1 MAIQIGS
8 NYMLKNKTFLDARQ
22 SFDNITAMTSFSV
35 KSLPDGFIA
44 YVKSEDKYYKFN
56 STNDFDTQLGYWKE
70 YNGGTGS
77 STDEK
82 VKLNN
87 ASESKYLEELIDN
100 STIEVDTE
108 NGVIKAVNLDGLET
122 TVATLNFV
130 KNLDKDIMSYLSSIG
145 NPMAFKGVVA
155 DDDSLAAITDMVSGD
170 TYIVQSSASNSDK
183 TMTFIY
189 NGIEFVPMAETSIE
203 VRDFTA
209 EPIDLATETTG
220 TLPKEKIDTG
230 IARVSTTLDKST
242 YKGSADGVV
251 KQADKLTGLTS
262 TISAL
267 NDSVTN
273 SHKHTNKAVLDKIVS
288 NGTSSRLLSDAGT
301 YKEIIIKDTTQPL
314 DENVLWLDI
323 TDSTN
328 PILKVFDGTDW
339 VKASGSSS
347 TTGSG
352 SGTSSITVDKVMSD
366 TSTNP
371 VQNKVIKDYVD
382 NKAVTVSTVSNNA
395 IETKTD
401 GIYVKKTTVSTDS
414 GNALSEKSNGLYVKD
429 LSGELDKIS
438 YAQKTVNEIGSV
450 SLLEEPYEFTVNLA
464 TTVGTPKTTTLCHDL
479 TLSDDITNYDTV
491 NIILGC
497 SSKKCKRSGQSNIY
511 EVKNIDFHNSSN
523 SIDGHEGYSAL
534 LCEFNFSTTTSGSYG
549 VFKYMFNGW
558 FIDSRTLHI
567 HTFFNSNTST
577 DFTNFVILD
586 IVGEKK
592 KSVTIDPLEYANESQ
607 GIEDTPV
614 GHIMACMSNSA
625 PKHYLICD
633 GTEYNITDYPYLADH
648 FKTEFGKVNY
658 FGGDGTTKFAVP
670 DLRGDFLRA
679 SGTATRDTGSGAA
692 VGIHQDPT
700 SLPMNILAAKD
711 LYMYYGN
718 YSVLSQAEQ
727 DNSWVL
733 PTNMD
738 KYIGGGQTLQ
748 TKFSGTSSENSG
760 GNAKITVRPTNTSV
774 LYCIKATPT
783 YFMKNTY
790 AGFDETVIF
799 ENDDIMTALT
809 QYSLSDSIQKY
820 NYLFV
825 EWSSQHTN
833 TTWTSGNVNMCKT
846 TQLIRVSD
854 IKVGAE
860 PKNSESI
867 VASCNYSEDWYYF
880 SNYHFTSNNSFQ
892 LDEIYANGFINPRIR
907 KIVGIKTGN
916 TSSGNSG
923 SCDCTTYTDSEI
935 HNAVSDI
942 FGGGN

>member
-1 MAIQIGS
+1 MPQIAS
-8 NYMLKNKTFLDARQ
+8 NFTYLGKKFLDDRQ
-22 SFDNITAMTSFSV
+22 SFNDITAMTSFSA
-35 KSLPDGFIA
+35 KNLPEGFIA

-70 YNGGTGS
+70 YNGGTGGS

-87 ASESKYLEELIDN
+87 TSESKYLEELIDN
-100 STIEVDTE
+100 FTIEVDTE
-108 NGVIKAVNLDGLET
+108 NGVIKAVGLDGLET

-155 DDDSLAAITDMVSGD
+155 DDDELNAIEDMVSGD

-189 NGIEFVPMAETSIE
+189 NGVEFVPMAETSIE
-203 VRDFTA
+203 VRDFTT
-209 EPIDLATETTG
+209 EPIDLSTETTG
-220 TLPKEKIDTG
+220 ILPKEKIDTG

-382 NKAVTVSTVSNNA
+382 NKAVTVSTASNNA

-401 GIYVKKTTVSTDS
+401 GIYVKKTAVSTD
-414 GNALSEKSNGLYVKD
+414 GDNALSEKSNGLYVKD

-438 YAQKTVNEIGSV
+438 FAQKTVNEDLDYCHIYTGTQGTSINATANTNIIPLFTDKRTNMEVDSDGYIKLVAGKTYSITTGIVTKSV
-450 SLLEEPYEFTVNLA
+450 
-464 TTVGTPKTTTLCHDL
+464 
-479 TLSDDITNYDTV
+479 V
-491 NIILGC
+491 NIYVCDKNGNRYSNRGYANPANDYSDSFPSTIIAVTEDMYIGVVPTAAFSLWTDC
-497 SSKKCKRSGQSNIY
+497 SYIS
-511 EVKNIDFHNSSN
+511 
-523 SIDGHEGYSAL
+523 
-534 LCEFNFSTTTSGSYG
+534 
-549 VFKYMFNGW
+549 
-558 FIDSRTLHI
+558 
-567 HTFFNSNTST
+567 
-577 DFTNFVILD
+577 VIE
-586 IVGEKK
+586 IGKAI
-592 KSVTIDPLEYANESQ
+592 TIDPLEYANESQ

-633 GTEYNITDYPYLADH
+633 GTEYNISDYPYLADH

-670 DLRGDFLRA
+670 DLRAEFLRGT
-679 SGTATRDTGSGAA
+679 GTATRDTGSGDD
-692 VGIHQDPT
+692 VGKHQDPT
-700 SLPMNILAAKD
+700 THIKIGYDS
-711 LYMYYGN
+711 YYQTFYHGANGTKASSQTDAIHDGVANRDKEYTSTDTVGRSVATTAN
-718 YSVLSQAEQ
+718 YDGDAIR
-727 DNSWVL
+727 
-733 PTNMD
+733 T
-738 KYIGGGQTLQ
+738 Y
-748 TKFSGTSSENSG
+748 TS
-760 GNAKITVRPTNTSV
+760 RPTNTSV

-790 AGFDETVIF
+790 AGFDETVLF
-799 ENDDIMTALT
+799 ENDEVMTALT

-833 TTWTSGNVNMCKT
+833 TTWTDGNINMCKT
-846 TQLIRVSD
+846 AQLIRVSD

-907 KIVGIKTGN
+907 KIVGIKTGT
-916 TSSGNSG
+916 TSSENGG

-935 HNAVSDI
+935 HNAVEDI